1 MNTANN
7 LVKLNKLKAKIVE
20 TDTKKSDLAAAL
32 GVNVQALNRMLA
44 GRTKMK
50 VETVPVFCTVL
61 GLTMDE
67 REDIFFS
74 SAN

>member
-1 MNTANN
+1 MNTTTNPVN
-7 LVKLNKLKAKIVE
+7 LNKLKAKIVE

-74 SAN
+74 SAK

>member
-1 MNTANN
+1 MKASDSA
-7 LVKLNKLKAKIVE
+7 VKLNKLKAKIVE